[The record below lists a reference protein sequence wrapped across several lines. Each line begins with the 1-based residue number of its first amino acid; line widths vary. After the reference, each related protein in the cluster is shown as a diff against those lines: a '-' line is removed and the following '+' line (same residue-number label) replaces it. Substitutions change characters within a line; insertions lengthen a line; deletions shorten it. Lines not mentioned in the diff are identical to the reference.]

1 VNLPPEIEKAR
12 RQIEG
17 HAREYGLDFYDVVF
31 EVLDYDQLN
40 EVAAYGG
47 FPTRYPHW
55 RFGME
60 YEELSKTYS
69 YGLSKIYELVVNT
82 NPVYAYLM
90 KANAAVEQKL
100 VMAHVFGHADFF
112 KNNLW
117 YSKTNRRMIDVM
129 ANHATRVR
137 HHIDR
142 HGVEAV
148 EDFVDAC
155 LSLENLID
163 YHSHFIERQE
173 KKEKTPA
180 GAEDEEE
187 TPEVPRLKSKRY
199 METYINPPAYIE
211 EQRAKIAEKRKKKRM
226 VPEEPYRD
234 VLEFLLEHAP
244 LENWERDI
252 VAMVRDEAYY
262 FAPQAMTKV
271 MNEGWSCLAPDSL
284 IFSDRGV
291 VTMKELT
298 TGPDVIVSDGDVPR
312 RVEDRHVVPDH
323 PTVTLRTRR
332 GLRLCGSNNH
342 RVMTSDRA
350 GWVRLDLLKVG
361 TRIAISGGNEWWPD
375 RELALD
381 WQPRRPITIAEV
393 ADWAAIP
400 IQRVHDHRRGRLIRD
415 PRTANAVAFA
425 LELYNSPGNQT
436 LAVQPRLRKPV
447 RIPDRVDADLA
458 AFLGFLV
465 GDGHVSRVKHHF
477 GLTTGDEP
485 QALEFARLAKRLFEL
500 LARIRWDEGRW
511 RVILSSE
518 TVSAFL
524 VEALGITHGPGARQ
538 KRVPD
543 VILRSPRWVVA
554 AFLRAYFDCDGYAG
568 RQGVILSTSS
578 EVMSQQV
585 QLLLLNFGIL
595 SRRRPHK
602 DGCWHVH
609 VMGRSAQVF
618 AKKIGFGLERKQRAL
633 ETYVDGHRWFL
644 EERWEDEV
652 VSLEYGRSDVY
663 DISVAETHRYAAG
676 GFINHNSYWHSTIM
690 TQRALTDS
698 ELIDFADHHSGTL
711 AMTPGRI
718 NPYKVGIELFREIED
733 RWNKGK
739 FGKDYDD
746 CDDLE
751 AKKRWDRKLGLGRQK
766 IFEVRKIYNDVTFID
781 AFMTEEFCER
791 LKLYVY
797 GHDTRTG
804 RPVIVSRD
812 WRKVKERL
820 LFSLTNLGQPIV
832 HVVDANYGNRGELYL
847 RHRYEGMPL
856 DIDKARDTLKNLHRL
871 WRRPVHVETM
881 DDDRARL
888 LSYDGAEHK
897 TTRL

>member
-1 VNLPPEIEKAR
+1 MNLPPQIEKAR
-12 RQIEG
+12 RQIET

-69 YGLSKIYELVVNT
+69 YGLSKIYELVINT

-90 KANAAVEQKL
+90 KANAPVEQKL

-117 YSKTNRRMIDVM
+117 FSKTNRRMIDIM

-137 HHIDR
+137 QHIDR
-142 HGVEAV
+142 YGVEAV
-148 EDFVDAC
+148 EDFIDAC

-163 YHSHFIERQE
+163 YHAHFIERLD
-173 KKEKTPA
+173 KKERTVA

-187 TPEVPRLKSKRY
+187 TLEVPRLKSKRY
-199 METYINPPAYIE
+199 METYINPPAFME
-211 EQRAKIAEKRKKKRM
+211 EQKAKIAEKRKRKRM
-226 VPEEPYRD
+226 LPEEPRRD
-234 VLEFLLEHAP
+234 VLQFLLDHAP

-252 VAMVRDEAYY
+252 LAMVRDEAYY
-262 FAPQAMTKV
+262 FAPQAMTKIQ
-271 MNEGWSCLAPDSL
+271 NEGWACLGADSL
-284 IFSDRGV
+284 VFSDRGV
-291 VTMKELT
+291 ITMESLVN
-298 TGPDVIVSDGDVPR
+298 GDDAVVSDGQTR
-312 RVEDRHVVPDH
+312 RRIYDHHVIRSH
-323 PTVTLRTRR
+323 RTITIHTRR
-332 GLRLCGSNNH
+332 GLRLSGSNNH
-342 RVMTSDRA
+342 RILLADRA
-350 GWVRLDLLKVG
+350 KWGRLDSL
-361 TRIAISGGNEWWPD
+361 RIGDNVAISGGSELWPD
-375 RELALD
+375 GELALE
-381 WQPRRPITIAEV
+381 WRAPHRITVDEIAE
-393 ADWAAIP
+393 WAGVPARAAYRHRQGHTVPNAKAIAFAMQFYDDPGNLAIP
-400 IQRVHDHRRGRLIRD
+400 IQ
-415 PRTANAVAFA
+415 T
-425 LELYNSPGNQT
+425 
-436 LAVQPRLRKPV
+436 RKRKHV
-447 RIPDRVDADLA
+447 RIPQRVDEELG
-458 AFLGFLV
+458 AFLGYLV
-465 GDGHVSRVKHHF
+465 GDGHVSRVKHHL

-485 QALEFARLAKRLFEL
+485 QAVEFARLGKRLFGL
-500 LARIRWDEGRW
+500 FARIKRDGGRL
-511 RVILSSE
+511 RVLLCSE
-518 TVSAFL
+518 TVSDFL
-524 VEALGITHGPGARQ
+524 VKALGLTHGPSARL
-538 KRVPD
+538 KRIPD
-543 VILRSPRWVVA
+543 AILRSPRWVVA

-568 RQGVILSTSS
+568 SQGVILSTSS

-585 QLLLLNFGIL
+585 QLLLLNFGML
-595 SRRRPHK
+595 SRRRPQK
-602 DGCWHVH
+602 DGCWHVAVH
-609 VMGRSAQVF
+609 GRSAKVF
-618 AKKIGFGLERKQRAL
+618 AERIGFGLERKQKAL
-633 ETYVDGHRWFL
+633 QKYIDGHRWFL
-644 EERWEDEV
+644 EEHWDDEV
-652 VSLEYGRSDVY
+652 VSIEHGRADVY
-663 DISVAETHRYAAG
+663 DISVEETHRYAAG

-690 TQRALTDS
+690 TQRALNDS
-698 ELIDFADHHSGTL
+698 EVIDFADHHSGTL
-711 AMTPGRI
+711 AMTPGRV
-718 NPYKVGIELFREIED
+718 NPYKIGIELFREIED

-751 AKKRWDRKLGLGRQK
+751 VKKRWDRKLGLGRQK
-766 IFEVRKIYNDVTFID
+766 IFEVRKIYNDIGLID

-804 RPVIVSRD
+804 RPVIVSKD

-847 RHRYEGMPL
+847 QHRYEGVPL
-856 DIDKARDTLKNLHRL
+856 DVEKARDTLKNLHRI
-871 WRRPVHVETM
+871 WRRPVHIETM
-881 DDDRARL
+881 DDERGRL